1 MDIVGVT
8 LGVMELVTEMVG
20 VFDAVDP
27 KESDAVGVCVGVGV
41 DVELGVGVLVGDN
54 PEVTEGVADG
64 VEDGAAASEKL
75 FEFSVYGVTPV
86 PGLWILICA
95 EKLLPNPGIVV
106 VDGHI

>member
-1 MDIVGVT
+1 MGVT
-8 LGVMELVTEMVG
+8 LGVMELVTEIVG

-27 KESDAVGVCVGVGV
+27 VESDAVGVCVGVGV
-41 DVELGVGVLVGDN
+41 GVEVVVGVLVGDN
-54 PEVTEGVADG
+54 PEVTEGVAEG
-64 VEDGAAASEKL
+64 VEDGAAVSEKL

-86 PGLWILICA
+86 PGLWMLICA